1 MGVKKRMKNPKKEV
15 RSKIKQA
22 REKRGWT
29 QEYLAGIIGC
39 TREHL
44 NKIENNSKNNLSL
57 KLAKNLALALSLK
70 VEEL

>member
-1 MGVKKRMKNPKKEV
+1 MKNPKKEV
-15 RSKIKQA
+15 KSKIKEA

-29 QEYLAGIIGC
+29 QEYVASIVGC

-44 NKIENNSKNNLSL
+44 NKIENNNHNLSL
-57 KLAKNLALALSLK
+57 KLAKEIAYALGLK